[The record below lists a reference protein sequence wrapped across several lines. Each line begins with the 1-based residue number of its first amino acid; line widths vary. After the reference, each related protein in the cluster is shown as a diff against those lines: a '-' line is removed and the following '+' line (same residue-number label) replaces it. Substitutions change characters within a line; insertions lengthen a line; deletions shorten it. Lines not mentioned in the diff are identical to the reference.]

1 MSEKEKI
8 IDKTDEIIENCKCVR
23 CGGILERYVF
33 GEVKCADCGKLHKTF
48 QPVAVHK
55 TFQPVVVPYPDVKH
69 LTFPLTYKFGDVIGS
84 ITIDAQVIQMIEQK
98 LLEDTPGA
106 KRININRFAYTPR
119 PKDTPNIDKIG
130 IFPSYMVI
138 YPQPKK
144 EEND

>member
-33 GEVKCADCGKLHKTF
+33 GEVKCADCGKLHNTL
-48 QPVAVHK
+48 QPVAVRPNP
-55 TFQPVVVPYPDVKH
+55 TH

-106 KRININRFAYTPR
+106 KRINAVPVEQPDGFFKCSVCGCRLEYYDGMIAHCHRYHR
-119 PKDTPNIDKIG
+119 KEDT
-130 IFPSYMVI
+130 
-138 YPQPKK
+138 
-144 EEND
+144 